1 MIFFAVFPW
10 ANVGASSILTTLGN
24 TGFTILDLIL
34 AILFVVGS
42 ATDAIDGKIAR
53 KYNLITDFGK
63 FFDPLADK
71 FLVNSALIFLACYGR
86 IPALIIILMIGRD
99 LAVDGI
105 RFMAAS
111 KGEVIAANIFGKLKT
126 VFQMVTIPFVMLNGF
141 PFNYLFKEHT
151 YIFLDVLLSITC
163 AMSLISGFIYLYRGR
178 KYIQC
183 AKIGKVP
190 KKRQTKWKKKDYF
203 SALLKV

>member
-1 MIFFAVFPW
+1 MNLPNKITISRLIIAVIMIFFAVFPW
-10 ANVGASSILTTLGN
+10 ANVDASSILTTLGN

-183 AKIGKVP
+183 AK
-190 KKRQTKWKKKDYF
+190 
-203 SALLKV
+203 

>member
-1 MIFFAVFPW
+1 MNLPNKITISRLIIAVIMIFFAVFPW

-34 AILFVVGS
+34 SILFVVGS

-126 VFQMVTIPFVMLNGF
+126 VFQMITIPFVMLNGF

-183 AKIGKVP
+183 AK
-190 KKRQTKWKKKDYF
+190 
-203 SALLKV
+203 

>member
-1 MIFFAVFPW
+1 MNLPNKITISRLISAVIMIFFAVFPW

-183 AKIGKVP
+183 AK
-190 KKRQTKWKKKDYF
+190 
-203 SALLKV
+203 

>member
-1 MIFFAVFPW
+1 MNLPNKITISRLIIAVIMIFFAVFPW

-141 PFNYLFKEHT
+141 PFNYLFKKHT

-183 AKIGKVP
+183 AK
-190 KKRQTKWKKKDYF
+190 
-203 SALLKV
+203 

>member
-1 MIFFAVFPW
+1 MNLPNKITISRLIIAVIMIFFAVFPW

-53 KYNLITDFGK
+53 KYNLITNFGK

-126 VFQMVTIPFVMLNGF
+126 VFQMVTITFVMLNGF

-183 AKIGKVP
+183 AK
-190 KKRQTKWKKKDYF
+190 
-203 SALLKV
+203 

>member
-1 MIFFAVFPW
+1 MNLPNKITISRLIIVVIMIFFAVFPW

-53 KYNLITDFGK
+53 KYNLITNFGK

-183 AKIGKVP
+183 AK
-190 KKRQTKWKKKDYF
+190 
-203 SALLKV
+203 

>member
-1 MIFFAVFPW
+1 MNLPNKITISRLIIAVIMIFFAVFPW

-111 KGEVIAANIFGKLKT
+111 KGEVIAANIFGRLKT

-183 AKIGKVP
+183 AK
-190 KKRQTKWKKKDYF
+190 
-203 SALLKV
+203 

>member
-1 MIFFAVFPW
+1 MNLPNKITISRLIIAVIMIFFAVFPW

-42 ATDAIDGKIAR
+42 ATDAIDGKNAR

-126 VFQMVTIPFVMLNGF
+126 VFQMITIPFVMLNGF

-183 AKIGKVP
+183 AK
-190 KKRQTKWKKKDYF
+190 
-203 SALLKV
+203 

>member
-1 MIFFAVFPW
+1 MNLPNKITISRLIIAVIMIFFAVFPW

-34 AILFVVGS
+34 AILFVVCS

-53 KYNLITDFGK
+53 KYNLITNFGK

-183 AKIGKVP
+183 AK
-190 KKRQTKWKKKDYF
+190 
-203 SALLKV
+203 

>member
-1 MIFFAVFPW
+1 MNLPNKITISRLIIAVIMIFFAVFPW
-10 ANVGASSILTTLGN
+10 AKVGASSILTTLGN

-183 AKIGKVP
+183 AK
-190 KKRQTKWKKKDYF
+190 
-203 SALLKV
+203 

>member
-1 MIFFAVFPW
+1 MNLPNKITNSRLIIAVIMIFFAVFPW

-126 VFQMVTIPFVMLNGF
+126 VFQMITIPFVMLNGF

-183 AKIGKVP
+183 AK
-190 KKRQTKWKKKDYF
+190 
-203 SALLKV
+203 

>member
-1 MIFFAVFPW
+1 MNLPNKITISRLIIAVIMIFFAVFPW

-126 VFQMVTIPFVMLNGF
+126 VFQMITIPFVMLNGF

-163 AMSLISGFIYLYRGR
+163 AFRSFNAVKSVTD
-178 KYIQC
+178 
-183 AKIGKVP
+183 VP
-190 KKRQTKWKKKDYF
+190 LR
-203 SALLKV
+203 

>member
-1 MIFFAVFPW
+1 MNLSNKITISRLIIAVIMIFFAVFPW

-183 AKIGKVP
+183 AK
-190 KKRQTKWKKKDYF
+190 
-203 SALLKV
+203 

>member
-1 MIFFAVFPW
+1 MNLPNKITISRLIIAAIMIFFAVFPW

-34 AILFVVGS
+34 AIFFVVGS

-71 FLVNSALIFLACYGR
+71 FLVISALIFLACYGR

-183 AKIGKVP
+183 AK
-190 KKRQTKWKKKDYF
+190 
-203 SALLKV
+203 

>member
-1 MIFFAVFPW
+1 MNLPNKITISRLIIAVIMIFFAVFPW

-53 KYNLITDFGK
+53 KYNLITNFGK

-141 PFNYLFKEHT
+141 PFNYLFKEHI

-183 AKIGKVP
+183 AK
-190 KKRQTKWKKKDYF
+190 
-203 SALLKV
+203 

>member
-1 MIFFAVFPW
+1 MNLPNKITISRLIIAVIMIFFAVFPW
-10 ANVGASSILTTLGN
+10 ANVGASSILTMLGN
-24 TGFTILDLIL
+24 TGFTIIDLIL
-34 AILFVVGS
+34 TILFVVGS

-53 KYNLITDFGK
+53 KYNLITDFGN

-183 AKIGKVP
+183 AK
-190 KKRQTKWKKKDYF
+190 
-203 SALLKV
+203 

>member
-1 MIFFAVFPW
+1 MNLPNKITISRLIIAVIMIFFAVFPW
-10 ANVGASSILTTLGN
+10 VNVGASSILTTLGN

-126 VFQMVTIPFVMLNGF
+126 VFQMITIPFVMLNGF

-183 AKIGKVP
+183 AK
-190 KKRQTKWKKKDYF
+190 
-203 SALLKV
+203 

>member
-1 MIFFAVFPW
+1 MNLPNKITISRLIIAVIMIFFAVFPW
-10 ANVGASSILTTLGN
+10 ANVGSSSILTTLGN

-183 AKIGKVP
+183 AK
-190 KKRQTKWKKKDYF
+190 
-203 SALLKV
+203 

>member
-1 MIFFAVFPW
+1 MNLPNKTTISRLIIAVIMIFFAVFPW

-126 VFQMVTIPFVMLNGF
+126 VFQMITIPFVMLNGF

-183 AKIGKVP
+183 AK
-190 KKRQTKWKKKDYF
+190 
-203 SALLKV
+203 

>member
-1 MIFFAVFPW
+1 MNLPNKITISRLIIAVIMIFFAVFPW

-71 FLVNSALIFLACYGR
+71 FLVNSALIFLACYWR

-183 AKIGKVP
+183 AK
-190 KKRQTKWKKKDYF
+190 
-203 SALLKV
+203 

>member
-1 MIFFAVFPW
+1 MNLPNKITISRLIIAVIMIFFAVFPW

-63 FFDPLADK
+63 FFDPLEDK

-126 VFQMVTIPFVMLNGF
+126 VFQMITIPFVMLNGF

-183 AKIGKVP
+183 AK
-190 KKRQTKWKKKDYF
+190 
-203 SALLKV
+203 

>member
-1 MIFFAVFPW
+1 MNLPNKITISRLIIAVIMIFFAVFPW

-34 AILFVVGS
+34 AILFVVVS

-183 AKIGKVP
+183 AK
-190 KKRQTKWKKKDYF
+190 
-203 SALLKV
+203 

>member
-1 MIFFAVFPW
+1 MNLPNKITISRLIIAVIMIFFAVFPW

-53 KYNLITDFGK
+53 KYNLITDFGN

-86 IPALIIILMIGRD
+86 IPALIIIMMIGRD

-105 RFMAAS
+105 RFRAAS

-183 AKIGKVP
+183 AK
-190 KKRQTKWKKKDYF
+190 
-203 SALLKV
+203 

>member
-1 MIFFAVFPW
+1 MNLPNKITISRLIIAVIMIFFAVFPW

-24 TGFTILDLIL
+24 TVFTILDLIL

-126 VFQMVTIPFVMLNGF
+126 VFQMITIPFVMLNGF

-183 AKIGKVP
+183 AK
-190 KKRQTKWKKKDYF
+190 
-203 SALLKV
+203 

>member
-1 MIFFAVFPW
+1 MNLPNKITISRLIIAVIMIFFAVFPW

-34 AILFVVGS
+34 AILFVGGS

-163 AMSLISGFIYLYRGR
+163 AMSLISRFIYLYRGR

-183 AKIGKVP
+183 AK
-190 KKRQTKWKKKDYF
+190 
-203 SALLKV
+203 

>member
-1 MIFFAVFPW
+1 MNLPNKITISRLIIAVIMIFFAVFPW

-86 IPALIIILMIGRD
+86 ITALIIILMIGRD

-183 AKIGKVP
+183 AK
-190 KKRQTKWKKKDYF
+190 
-203 SALLKV
+203 

>member
-1 MIFFAVFPW
+1 MNLPNKITISRLIIAVIMIFFAVFPW

-63 FFDPLADK
+63 FFDPLSDK

-183 AKIGKVP
+183 AK
-190 KKRQTKWKKKDYF
+190 
-203 SALLKV
+203 

>member
-1 MIFFAVFPW
+1 MNLPNKITISRLIIAVIMIFFAVFPW

-53 KYNLITDFGK
+53 KYNLVTDFGK

-183 AKIGKVP
+183 AK
-190 KKRQTKWKKKDYF
+190 
-203 SALLKV
+203 

>member
-1 MIFFAVFPW
+1 MNLPNKITISRLIIAVIMIFFAVFPW

-34 AILFVVGS
+34 AILFVVCS

-183 AKIGKVP
+183 AK
-190 KKRQTKWKKKDYF
+190 
-203 SALLKV
+203 

>member
-1 MIFFAVFPW
+1 MNLPNKITISRLIIAVIMIFFAVFPW

-151 YIFLDVLLSITC
+151 YIFLYVLLSITC

-183 AKIGKVP
+183 AK
-190 KKRQTKWKKKDYF
+190 
-203 SALLKV
+203 

>member
-1 MIFFAVFPW
+1 MNLPNKITISRLIIAVIMIFFAVFPW
-10 ANVGASSILTTLGN
+10 ANVGASSILTMLGN
-24 TGFTILDLIL
+24 TGFTIIDLIL
-34 AILFVVGS
+34 TILFVVGS

-163 AMSLISGFIYLYRGR
+163 AMSLISGFIYLYRRR

-183 AKIGKVP
+183 AK
-190 KKRQTKWKKKDYF
+190 
-203 SALLKV
+203 

>member
-1 MIFFAVFPW
+1 MNLSNKITISRLIIAVIMIFFAVFPW

-105 RFMAAS
+105 RSMAAS

-183 AKIGKVP
+183 AK
-190 KKRQTKWKKKDYF
+190 
-203 SALLKV
+203 

>member
-1 MIFFAVFPW
+1 MNLPNKITISRLIIAVIMIFFAVFPW

-71 FLVNSALIFLACYGR
+71 FLVNSALIFLACYGI

-183 AKIGKVP
+183 AK
-190 KKRQTKWKKKDYF
+190 
-203 SALLKV
+203 

>member
-1 MIFFAVFPW
+1 MNLPNKITISRLIIAVIMIFFAVFPW
-10 ANVGASSILTTLGN
+10 ANVDASSILTTLGN

-53 KYNLITDFGK
+53 KYNLITNFGK

-183 AKIGKVP
+183 AK
-190 KKRQTKWKKKDYF
+190 
-203 SALLKV
+203 

>member
-1 MIFFAVFPW
+1 MNLPNKITISRLIIAVIMIFFAVFPW

-42 ATDAIDGKIAR
+42 AIDAIDGKIAR

-183 AKIGKVP
+183 AK
-190 KKRQTKWKKKDYF
+190 
-203 SALLKV
+203 

>member
-1 MIFFAVFPW
+1 MNLPNKITISRLIIAVIMIFFAVFPW

-42 ATDAIDGKIAR
+42 ATDAIDGKISR
-53 KYNLITDFGK
+53 KYNLITNFGK

-183 AKIGKVP
+183 AK
-190 KKRQTKWKKKDYF
+190 
-203 SALLKV
+203 

>member
-1 MIFFAVFPW
+1 MNLPNKITISRLIIAVIMIFFAVFPW

-24 TGFTILDLIL
+24 TDFTILDLIL

-53 KYNLITDFGK
+53 KYNLITNFGK

-183 AKIGKVP
+183 AK
-190 KKRQTKWKKKDYF
+190 
-203 SALLKV
+203 